1 MFSNEEEKLMKYN
14 QNLEQLALNEDK
26 LNEAIEAG
34 FRKAQFDKKKRKKW
48 WLNAAVVAALFFI
61 FFTSI
66 RVSPAFANYI
76 AEIPGMEK
84 IVELIRH
91 DKGIMTAI
99 EHDYYEPIEVS
110 EKKNGMEVVID
121 GAIVDEHGLVLF
133 YTINS
138 EKKQTEIMM
147 ENVVLKN
154 MKGEEV
160 KYGSHSFGT
169 PHYSEKGEKTF
180 NGTIEYFFENPF
192 AERELQLE
200 IELKGDTYNLPF
212 TLKGEIKAKKTYAIN
227 QTVTIEGQ
235 KIHLVEATVY
245 PLRVGVHVKL
255 DPNNTKKLLEFEDL
269 RLVDGNGETW
279 SKIKN
284 GITKNVLSGDEW
296 LIYLQSN
303 YFKEPEELYLAFNK
317 IQALDKEDSSLVI
330 DTEKEE
336 IIEQPKGNKLRDLTV
351 STNEIRVNLYTE
363 KEFPYGLFNEVVNG
377 EGKKIDIDS
386 SFWSGYR
393 DEGYAAIG
401 VQIPHLKS
409 QPNPLT
415 LELSFFPEWIYGEEK
430 IRIK

>member
-1 MFSNEEEKLMKYN
+1 
-14 QNLEQLALNEDK
+14 
-26 LNEAIEAG
+26 
-34 FRKAQFDKKKRKKW
+34 
-48 WLNAAVVAALFFI
+48 
-61 FFTSI
+61 
-66 RVSPAFANYI
+66 
-76 AEIPGMEK
+76 MEK

-255 DPNNTKKLLEFEDL
+255 IRTTRRSYWSLKISALSMGMERHGQKSKMELLKMYFREMNGSSICKAIIL
-269 RLVDGNGETW
+269 RSRKNFILL
-279 SKIKN
+279 SIKF
-284 GITKNVLSGDEW
+284 KH
-296 LIYLQSN
+296 LI
-303 YFKEPEELYLAFNK
+303 
-317 IQALDKEDSSLVI
+317 
-330 DTEKEE
+330 
-336 IIEQPKGNKLRDLTV
+336 
-351 STNEIRVNLYTE
+351 
-363 KEFPYGLFNEVVNG
+363 
-377 EGKKIDIDS
+377 KKIV
-386 SFWSGYR
+386 R
-393 DEGYAAIG
+393 
-401 VQIPHLKS
+401 L
-409 QPNPLT
+409 
-415 LELSFFPEWIYGEEK
+415 
-430 IRIK
+430 